1 MRNSACR
8 PRYVRGPSYERLT
21 ERVRVSFGAP
31 DAFERA
37 AEVSLSPSR
46 RLREMFTVLVELLIG
61 RASSNLYALP
71 HLAR

>member
-1 MRNSACR
+1 
-8 PRYVRGPSYERLT
+8 LT

-37 AEVSLSPSR
+37 VEVSLSPSR
-46 RLREMFTVLVELLIG
+46 RLREMFTELVELLIG